1 MKIWRVID
9 DVMGIFGTSGDP
21 SISIYSIDKDLFTIP
36 VRQWDFKD
44 NKFIVPNELESMRF
58 LYTQVLTGDTVDGY
72 KGCPRIGKVKAE
84 AALRDCKNE
93 LEMLEQC
100 YVRYH
105 KVYDIEAKPELLKQI
120 GQARIL
126 HSIDYTALVNFN
138 KTYDPFDILNV
149 EDELLITWYD
159 KYNNDLIDIKEAKL
173 AAKRKP
179 KVKDAV

>member
-1 MKIWRVID
+1 MKIWRAID

-36 VRQWDFKD
+36 VRQWDFKA
-44 NKFIVPNELESMRF
+44 NKFIVPTELESMRF
-58 LYTQVLTGDTVDGY
+58 LYTQVLTGDTVDGF

-105 KVYDIEAKPELLKQI
+105 KVYDIKAKTELIKQI

-149 EDELLITWYD
+149 CDDMLPDWCKDYAQQLIA
-159 KYNNDLIDIKEAKL
+159 IKEAKK